1 MAFDRRGR
9 KKGEMGPNAKRF
21 VDLMVGLYWSR
32 IRVGRCGDG
41 FRRLKKRDKTEN
53 SRHGK
58 ISILSVSLSLAL
70 RSSVLILIFCKSL
83 HSFLS
88 EG

>member
-21 VDLMVGLYWSR
+21 VDLMVGIYWSR

-58 ISILSVSLSLAL
+58 MSILSVSLSL
-70 RSSVLILIFCKSL
+70 SL
-83 HSFLS
+83 SGHLFSF
-88 EG
+88 